1 MENMIYLPQQKRM
14 RLDLHFTIPF
24 KLEKAMREI
33 EYQIIGSVEH
43 ILPNG
48 RKLVRI
54 DFKR

>member
-1 MENMIYLPQQKRM
+1 MIYLPQQKRM